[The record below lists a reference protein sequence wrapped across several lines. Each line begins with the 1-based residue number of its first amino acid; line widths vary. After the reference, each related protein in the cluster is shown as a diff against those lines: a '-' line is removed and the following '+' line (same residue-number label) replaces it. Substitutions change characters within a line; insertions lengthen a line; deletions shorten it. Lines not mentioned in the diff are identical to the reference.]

1 MIHRARSKDQ
11 DHVVAS
17 GWTWDSE
24 FPVVICVSQ
33 QSILNVSC
41 ILEVVILRG
50 AGVRPNNLVIEQ
62 QDLELP
68 EPPVWWLMQ
77 PGNLIWNIR
86 TVITPE
92 NSTRYRWKIFTG
104 KWNECALID
113 SIAFES
119 FVLKIQERE
128 KAKIMIGT
136 NCQGSVLPS
145 NRSRLH

>member
-1 MIHRARSKDQ
+1 M
-11 DHVVAS
+11 AS

-68 EPPVWWLMQ
+68 EPPVW
-77 PGNLIWNIR
+77 
-86 TVITPE
+86 
-92 NSTRYRWKIFTG
+92 
-104 KWNECALID
+104 
-113 SIAFES
+113 
-119 FVLKIQERE
+119 
-128 KAKIMIGT
+128 
-136 NCQGSVLPS
+136 
-145 NRSRLH
+145 